1 MRNRH
6 SFAALNVLLLVILA
20 IAASHCGKPT
30 PTAAVPFT
38 PVASPTRTQSPE
50 IEATSPAIQQP
61 TVSATSAPSP
71 SATNTPPAAPTAAR
85 TATVAPTTPA
95 TPTSLPG
102 ATNTPEPQP
111 TWTSSAAE
119 QPFIHYFKA
128 DVDVADP
135 GDTIILSWESSDA
148 TGAVLSP
155 ITESGQMPPTGVEV
169 AASGTITYLIP
180 IDARNVSQ
188 FYLSVYDDA
197 GGSAGANLTVPLR
210 CPVAWFFQPEPE
222 VCGSDP
228 IHSDAA
234 EQHFQHGTM
243 IWVAEKDAI
252 FVLYDDDQSSPKW
265 EMLTDEWDEGEPNH
279 DPTILPPA
287 GLFQPIR
294 GFGLIWREHDWVR
307 GRLGWAVDQER
318 AFETTMQSTTLYKYN
333 SIYLRALDGRVW
345 HLGPER
351 GSWAKL
357 TVTEP

>member
-6 SFAALNVLLLVILA
+6 SFAVLNVLLLVILA
-20 IAASHCGKPT
+20 VAASRCGKST

-95 TPTSLPG
+95 TPTPLPG
-102 ATNTPEPQP
+102 ATDTSGPQP
-111 TWTSSAAE
+111 TRTSSAAG

-135 GDTIILSWESSDA
+135 GDTIILSWESSHA

-169 AASGTITYLIP
+169 AASGTYTYEVP

-197 GGSAGANLTVPLR
+197 GGNAGANLTIPLR
-210 CPVAWFFQPEPE
+210 CPVASLNRKS
-222 VCGSDP
+222 V
-228 IHSDAA
+228 
-234 EQHFQHGTM
+234 
-243 IWVAEKDAI
+243 
-252 FVLYDDDQSSPKW
+252 
-265 EMLTDEWDEGEPNH
+265 
-279 DPTILPPA
+279 DPTRSIVT
-287 GLFQPIR
+287 QPSSTSST
-294 GFGLIWREHDWVR
+294 
-307 GRLGWAVDQER
+307 ER
-318 AFETTMQSTTLYKYN
+318 
-333 SIYLRALDGRVW
+333 
-345 HLGPER
+345 
-351 GSWAKL
+351 
-357 TVTEP
+357 